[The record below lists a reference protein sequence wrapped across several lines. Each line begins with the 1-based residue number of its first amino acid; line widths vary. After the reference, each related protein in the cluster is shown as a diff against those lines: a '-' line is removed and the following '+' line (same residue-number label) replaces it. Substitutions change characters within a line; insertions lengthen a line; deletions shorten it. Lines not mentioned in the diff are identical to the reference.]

1 MESTPVVLVVD
12 DDLSFRAL
20 ARAVLEQGG
29 YAVVEAADA
38 AEALAAVREAP
49 PAAVLLDVHLPG
61 VSGYEVCRSLRDE
74 HGDGLPVI
82 FVSGARTESYDRV
95 AGLTIGADDYIV
107 KPFAPDELLA
117 RLRCVRRR
125 HAPPGPAAAAG
136 LSPREHDVLTLLAG
150 GADQLEIA
158 ERLVLSESTVGK
170 HIERILEK
178 LGVHSR
184 AQAVAAAYRQALV
197 PLPEPG
203 GGARRSEPLVSPHG

>member
-1 MESTPVVLVVD
+1 MESDYDLLVLDGMLPGIDGLGLLAALRQSKHTPVLM
-12 DDLSFRAL
+12 LT
-20 ARAVLEQGG
+20 AR
-29 YAVVEAADA
+29 
-38 AEALAAVREAP
+38 VRIE
-49 PAAVLLDVHLPG
+49 
-61 VSGYEVCRSLRDE
+61 
-74 HGDGLPVI
+74 
-82 FVSGARTESYDRV
+82 DRV
-95 AGLTIGADDYIV
+95 RGLQSGADDYLV

-125 HAPPGPAAAAG
+125 SAPPGPASAG
-136 LSPREHDVLTLLAG
+136 GLTPREHEVLTLLAG

-197 PLPEPG
+197 LLPEQR
-203 GGARRSEPLVSPHG
+203 GGARLSGPLTPLPD